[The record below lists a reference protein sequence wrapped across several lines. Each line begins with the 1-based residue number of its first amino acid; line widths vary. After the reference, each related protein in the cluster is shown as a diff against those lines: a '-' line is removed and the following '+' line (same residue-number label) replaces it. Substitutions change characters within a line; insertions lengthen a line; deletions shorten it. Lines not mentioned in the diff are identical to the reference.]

1 MTLNWFK
8 VRFRSVCTSCLE
20 PIEEGDY
27 AAYSVLEPGQIL
39 CHTCGKKEEAELNE
53 EE

>member
-8 VRFRSVCTSCLE
+8 VKFRSICRNCMK

-27 AAYSVLEPGQIL
+27 AAYSKVEPDQLL
-39 CHTCGKKEEAELNE
+39 CISCGKE
-53 EE
+53 EENDDNDI